1 MPVPT
6 TVKLCVTVPLFTSL
20 MACDVLAT
28 IVVGWNEKF
37 TSVIVTTGPGGGVRA
52 TLGEG
57 EEAGPEGGPVEVVA
71 VGFEEQPAP
80 TSVAT
85 AMRTNRRLCMTRL

>member
-6 TVKLCVTVPLFTSL
+6 IVKLCGTVPLFTSL
-20 MACDVLAT
+20 IACEVLAT

-52 TLGEG
+52 TLGEA
-57 EEAGPEGGPVEVVA
+57 EAAGPEGDPVDVVA

-80 TSVAT
+80 TSVAI
-85 AMRTNRRLCMTRL
+85 AMRTNRRLRMTRL